1 MFYRKQAFTCSV
13 YRKTLCF
20 AHRAAFPASR
30 RYLTGARKAALRQ
43 WTKGTFLRTVPGSY
57 YSWVITESYSRLAH
71 SAPAPA
77 HTPAS
82 RTTSDSLCG
91 GSPCG
96 MYSVVFNA
104 RCGFALP
111 GTCCRDKAQSATSF
125 RLNDRKQAI
134 SPKCS
139 HAVRGSRVYRK
150 RICSTEVSALRRPPG
165 ACGRDA
171 ACAGCFRCFC
181 PAAAFARK
189 IHNRQL
195 CLISC
200 GTVPDSALLLN
211 ITAHYGY
218 SRCLGS
224 FPFLGTGLKVTPC
237 GTLPPPHS
245 RPVASHMGQ
254 RLSPTTAP
262 KLLPSF
268 RSSFGLRLSA
278 CPADCFHPAAYR
290 SFPAGR
296 AAPLRGADGEA
307 DHRKL

>member
-1 MFYRKQAFTCSV
+1 MRCV
-13 YRKTLCF
+13 L
-20 AHRAAFPASR
+20 SR
-30 RYLTGARKAALRQ
+30 FQCPVRFR
-43 WTKGTFLRTVPGSY
+43 
-57 YSWVITESYSRLAH
+57 
-71 SAPAPA
+71 SA
-77 HTPAS
+77 
-82 RTTSDSLCG
+82 
-91 GSPCG
+91 
-96 MYSVVFNA
+96 
-104 RCGFALP
+104 
-111 GTCCRDKAQSATSF
+111 GTCCRDKAQSATSL
-125 RLNDRKQAI
+125 RLNDRKQAV

-171 ACAGCFRCFC
+171 ACAVCFRCFY

-245 RPVASHMGQ
+245 RPVVSHMGR

-278 CPADCFHPAAYR
+278 CRLTVSTLRHTEVSRRGVPPR
-290 SFPAGR
+290 SAERTAKPTAESCDIC
-296 AAPLRGADGEA
+296 AIVTTSSL
-307 DHRKL
+307 

>member
-1 MFYRKQAFTCSV
+1 MRYGVPVFIANAFVLRK
-13 YRKTLCF
+13 
-20 AHRAAFPASR
+20 
-30 RYLTGARKAALRQ
+30 
-43 WTKGTFLRTVPGSY
+43 
-57 YSWVITESYSRLAH
+57 
-71 SAPAPA
+71 SAPFAVLRA
-77 HTPAS
+77 RAVVMLRARGAS
-82 RTTSDSLCG
+82 G
-91 GSPCG
+91 V
-96 MYSVVFNA
+96 SV
-104 RCGFALP
+104 LL
-111 GTCCRDKAQSATSF
+111 Q
-125 RLNDRKQAI
+125 LL
-134 SPKCS
+134 
-139 HAVRGSRVYRK
+139 RG
-150 RICSTEVSALRRPPG
+150 
-165 ACGRDA
+165 
-171 ACAGCFRCFC
+171 
-181 PAAAFARK
+181 K

-200 GTVPDSALLLN
+200 GAVPDSALLLN

-245 RPVASHMGQ
+245 RPVASHMGR

-307 DHRKL
+307 DRRKL

>member
-1 MFYRKQAFTCSV
+1 MIRCRSCQVCDSN
-13 YRKTLCF
+13 
-20 AHRAAFPASR
+20 PA
-30 RYLTGARKAALRQ
+30 
-43 WTKGTFLRTVPGSY
+43 
-57 YSWVITESYSRLAH
+57 I
-71 SAPAPA
+71 
-77 HTPAS
+77 
-82 RTTSDSLCG
+82 RTTSDSLCD

-96 MYSVVFNA
+96 VYSVVFNA

-111 GTCCRDKAQSATSF
+111 GT
-125 RLNDRKQAI
+125 
-134 SPKCS
+134 
-139 HAVRGSRVYRK
+139 YRK

-171 ACAGCFRCFC
+171 ACAVCFRCFY

-245 RPVASHMGQ
+245 RPVVSHMGR
-254 RLSPTTAP
+254 RLS
-262 KLLPSF
+262 

-296 AAPLRGADGEA
+296 AAPLRGAVGFA
-307 DHRKL
+307 VRRKL